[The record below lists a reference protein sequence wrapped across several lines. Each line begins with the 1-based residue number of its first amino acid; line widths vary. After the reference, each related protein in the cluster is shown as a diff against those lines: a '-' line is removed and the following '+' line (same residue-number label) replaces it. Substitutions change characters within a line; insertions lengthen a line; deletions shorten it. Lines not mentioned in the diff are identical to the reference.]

1 MIDTAR
7 LMLRGWR
14 DADAAP
20 FHAMGQDAEVMRYL
34 GGLTSIAGAAEMV
47 REQQQTATRF
57 GRCFWVIERRDD
69 GAFLGFCGVEPG
81 PKGSPIADLPEI
93 GWRLVRD
100 AWGQGYAIEAA
111 RAVLA
116 DEWRRG
122 TDVVFAITVPA
133 NRRSWG
139 LMERLGMTRVAG
151 GDFDH
156 PDLPPDSPLSRH
168 LLYRIDRPSCAG

>member
-1 MIDTAR
+1 MIDTTR
-7 LMLRGWR
+7 LRLRGWR
-14 DADAAP
+14 DDDIAP

-34 GGLTSIAGAAEMV
+34 GGLTSMAGAEAMV
-47 REQQQTATRF
+47 GEQRGTAARF
-57 GRCFWVIERRDD
+57 GRCFWVVERRDD

-81 PKGSPIADLPEI
+81 PARSPIAGLPEI

-100 AWGQGYAIEAA
+100 AWGQGYAEEAA

-122 TDVVFAITVPA
+122 TDRVFAVTVPA
-133 NRRSWG
+133 NRRSRG
-139 LMERLGMTRVAG
+139 LMERLGMSRVHD

-156 PDLPPDSPLSRH
+156 PDLPPDSALRRH
-168 LLYRIDRPSCAG
+168 ILYRIARPADD